1 MTVAVS
7 LKEPSKEELTEKL
20 NIQLEKMRDL
30 AKQAVDNPVRISSIN
45 SFDWGDANV
54 TIGNGGTS
62 SATGAVW
69 DTTTLPSLTGS
80 VLGSGVY
87 YTSGAAGGSGTYG
100 NITIGGNSVKPNNK
114 VSISGENADI
124 EINGKSMTA
133 WMERVE
139 QRLNILTPNT
149 ELEKEWDDL
158 RRLGER
164 YRKLEKKCKE
174 KALMWETLKKLPK
187 VKL

>member
-7 LKEPSKEELTEKL
+7 LKDPSTEEITEKL

-45 SFDWGDANV
+45 WGDANV

-69 DTTTLPSLTGS
+69 DTTSLPSLTSS

-87 YTSGAAGGSGTYG
+87 YASGAAGGGTYG
-100 NITIGGNSVKPNNK
+100 NITIGSNSAKPNK
-114 VSISGENADI
+114 VSISVENADI

-174 KALMWETLKKLPK
+174 KALMWETLKKMPK

>member
-7 LKEPSKEELTEKL
+7 LNESSTEELTEKL
-20 NIQLEKMRDL
+20 NIQLDKMRDL
-30 AKQAVDNPVRISSIN
+30 AKQAVDNPVQISTIN
-45 SFDWGDANV
+45 WGNSNV
-54 TIGNGGTS
+54 TFGGTS

-100 NITIGGNSVKPNNK
+100 NITFSGNSVKPNNK
-114 VSISGENADI
+114 ISISGENADI
-124 EINGKSMTA
+124 EINGKSMLT

-139 QRLNILTPNT
+139 QQLNILTPNT
-149 ELEKEWDDL
+149 ELEKDWDDL

-164 YRKLEKKCKE
+164 YRKLEKKCRE
-174 KALMWETLKKLPK
+174 KALMWETLKKMPK

>member
-7 LKEPSKEELTEKL
+7 LNEPSTEKITEKL

-45 SFDWGDANV
+45 WGDANV

-69 DTTTLPSLTGS
+69 DTTSLPSLTGT
-80 VLGSGVY
+80 VVGSGVY
-87 YTSGAAGGSGTYG
+87 YTNNTGGYTLSAAPTQTQVTSGQ
-100 NITIGGNSVKPNNK
+100 VELK
-114 VSISGENADI
+114 GENADI
-124 EINGKSMTA
+124 KINGKSMTA

-139 QRLNILTPNT
+139 QRLNILTPNA

-174 KALMWETLKKLPK
+174 KALMWETLKKMPK

>member
-7 LKEPSKEELTEKL
+7 LKEPSTEEITEKL

-45 SFDWGDANV
+45 WGDANV
-54 TIGNGGTS
+54 TIGNSGTS

-69 DTTTLPSLTGS
+69 DTTSLPSLTGS

-87 YTSGAAGGSGTYG
+87 YTNNTGGSGTYG
-100 NITIGGNSVKPNNK
+100 NITIGGNSVRPNQNK
-114 VSISGENADI
+114 ISISGENADI
-124 EINGKSMTA
+124 EINGKSMTT

-139 QRLNILTPNT
+139 ERLNILTPNT

-174 KALMWETLKKLPK
+174 KALMWETLKKMPK

>member
-7 LKEPSKEELTEKL
+7 LKEPSTEEITEKL

-30 AKQAVDNPVRISSIN
+30 AKQAVDNHVRISSIN
-45 SFDWGDANV
+45 WGDANV

-62 SATGAVW
+62 STTGAVW
-69 DTTTLPSLTGS
+69 DTTSLPSLTGS

-87 YTSGAAGGSGTYG
+87 YASGAVGGNGTYG
-100 NITIGGNSVKPNNK
+100 NITIGGNSVKPNQNK
-114 VSISGENADI
+114 ISILGENADI

-174 KALMWETLKKLPK
+174 KALMWETLKKMPK

>member
-7 LKEPSKEELTEKL
+7 LKEPSTEEITEKL

-30 AKQAVDNPVRISSIN
+30 AKQAVTNPVTISSIN
-45 SFDWGDANV
+45 WGNANV

-69 DTTTLPSLTGS
+69 DTTSLPSLTGS

-87 YTSGAAGGSGTYG
+87 YTTGTGTGGYTLGAPPTQATVTGAQ
-100 NITIGGNSVKPNNK
+100 VALE
-114 VSISGENADI
+114 GENADI
-124 EINGKSMTA
+124 KINGKSMTA

-149 ELEKEWDDL
+149 ELEKDWDDL

-164 YRKLEKKCKE
+164 YRKLEGKCRE
-174 KALMWETLKKLPK
+174 KALMWETLKKMPK

>member
-7 LKEPSKEELTEKL
+7 LKESSTEKITEKL

-45 SFDWGDANV
+45 WGDANV

-69 DTTTLPSLTGS
+69 DTTSLPSLTGS

-87 YTSGAAGGSGTYG
+87 YASGAVGGNGTYG
-100 NITIGGNSVKPNNK
+100 NITIGGNSVKPNQNK
-114 VSISGENADI
+114 ISILGENADI

-174 KALMWETLKKLPK
+174 KALMWETLKKMPK